1 MMSYKSTR
9 KVVRLKAAVIKKR
22 SWIVKEGRIGFGQHE
37 AYSVFC
43 ILVHME
49 HWIKQWF
56 VVCRI
61 RCGR

>member
-37 AYSVFC
+37 AYSVF
-43 ILVHME
+43 VHME
-49 HWIKQWF
+49 RLIKQWF
-56 VVCRI
+56 VACRI
-61 RCGR
+61 RCGK